1 MQLPAKFKEKII
13 ELIGIEEF
21 EKYEAS
27 LDQNKACGLRVNTL
41 KMDPMLFKER
51 FADILPMQESIP
63 WTQDGFYYDNSLFPA
78 KCALYHAGLFYLQ
91 DPSAMYPAENLGVE
105 PGDRVLDMCAAP
117 GGKSTKIAS
126 MLGGEGVLVAND
138 ISQTRVK
145 ALVYNLERWGC
156 KNAIITNESP
166 ENLCKHFTGYF
177 NKILIDAPCSGE
189 GMFRKDDE
197 ALDAWGK
204 YDKSKFTQIQS
215 ELLGY
220 AARLLAPGGTIIYST
235 CTFDDAED
243 EKIIQGFLAEYDDF
257 QVEELTKVGGI
268 TDGIGIKE
276 AARLWPHRL
285 RGEGHFTCKLVSKED
300 PSSYFPGN
308 VDYKRQKSYKL
319 LDVPPE
325 ELKEFWKKNMTTNI
339 WKGHYIKINT
349 GLYYL
354 PVKPP
359 VLDSLKC
366 ERFGLYMG
374 EVEHYKFKPS
384 HQFSLAC
391 QQDEFK
397 NNIDFDSSSDN
408 IRRFLLGETLTGIDC
423 SNGFAAVRVEGQIIG
438 LVNMQNGVAKN
449 MYPKGWRRVI

>member
-1 MQLPAKFKEKII
+1 MQLPAKFTEKII
-13 ELIGIEEF
+13 ELIGIDEYK
-21 EKYEAS
+21 KYEAS
-27 LDQNKACGLRVNTL
+27 LEQNKSCGLRVNTL
-41 KMDPMLFKER
+41 KIAPAQFKER
-51 FADILPMQESIP
+51 FADILPMQENIP
-63 WTQDGFYYDNSLFPA
+63 WTSDGFYYENSLFPA

-126 MLGGEGVLVAND
+126 MLKGEGVLVAND
-138 ISQTRVK
+138 ISETRVK

-177 NKILIDAPCSGE
+177 TKILIDAPCSGE

-197 ALDAWGK
+197 ALEAWGK

-220 AARLLAPGGTIIYST
+220 ASQLLAPGGQIIYST

-243 EKIIQGFLAEYDDF
+243 EKIIQGFLNEHAEF
-257 QVEELTKVGGI
+257 EVAELDKVGGI
-268 TDGIGIKE
+268 TDGIGIKA

-285 RGEGHFTCKLVSKED
+285 KGEGHFTCKLVSKED
-300 PSSYFPGN
+300 AGVYFPGN
-308 VDYKRQKSYKL
+308 VDYKRQRSYKL
-319 LDVPPE
+319 LDGPQPE
-325 ELKEFWKKNMTTNI
+325 VREFWQKNMTSPI
-339 WKGHYIKINT
+339 WKGYYLKINT
-349 GLYYL
+349 NLYYL
-354 PVKPP
+354 PIKPP
-359 VLDSLKC
+359 NLDSLTVA
-366 ERFGLYMG
+366 RFGLYMG
-374 EVEHYKFKPS
+374 DVEHYKFKPS

-391 QQDEFK
+391 SSDEFK
-397 NNIDFDSSSDN
+397 NNIDFDCTDDA
-408 IRRFLLGETLTGIDC
+408 IRRYLLGETLTGVEC
-423 SNGFAAVRVEGQIIG
+423 SDGYAAVRAGGQIIG
-438 LVNMQNGVAKN
+438 LANVNSGVAKN